1 MHHHILIVFK
11 YRRILLNI
19 PFPNNSTIQAAK
31 LLFRTCYIAIDIPYF
46 HWKKRLILPWFLHQ
60 LISIHTSSSFQI
72 FQNPPRSPF
81 ISYLLTTFNI
91 DVSHFNKFTTSK
103 SPHSSFV
110 WDNNKIQFCAG
121 LRIAI
126 AEGWTF
132 LKDF

>member
-1 MHHHILIVFK
+1 MHHHILSVFK

-19 PFPNNSTIQAAK
+19 PFPNNSIIQAAK
-31 LLFRTCYIAIDIPYF
+31 LLFRTCYIAIDIPYI

-60 LISIHTSSSFQI
+60 LISNYTSSLSKI
-72 FQNPPRSPF
+72 FQNPHRSPF
-81 ISYLLTTFNI
+81 ISYLHTTFDI
-91 DVSHFNKFTTSK
+91 DISLGNNFTTSK

-110 WDNNKIQFCAG
+110 WDNNKNQFCAG

-132 LKDF
+132 LKAF